1 MNLFLDAAQQQQS
14 PFFLIILVVIMF
26 AFIYF
31 FQWRPNKKRQAEYK
45 KLLES
50 LEVGGE
56 VLLSGGLIGTIT
68 KLRTED
74 DLVQIEISK
83 GVQITT
89 KRGFIMQVLPN
100 GTIDS
105 IVNEKPA
112 KKSKEEKAT
121 KEAAEKADSTQA

>member
-14 PFFLIILVVIMF
+14 PIFLIVLIVIMF

-50 LEVGGE
+50 LEVGSE
-56 VLLSGGLIGTIT
+56 VLLNGGLLGTIT
-68 KLRTED
+68 KLRPED
-74 DLVQIEISK
+74 DLVLVEIAK
-83 GVQITT
+83 GVIITT
-89 KRGFIMQVLPN
+89 KRGFIVQVLPN

-105 IVNEKPA
+105 IVNENKPSKKA
-112 KKSKEEKAT
+112 KTEENNS
-121 KEAAEKADSTQA
+121 EAK